1 MAVSRPATRRPQ
13 LLAPNRGVTHVF
25 IQRAAMFESLSAR
38 LQGVIDRLRGQAKI
52 TEADLDASLREIRLA
67 LLEADV
73 NFRVVKD
80 FVARVRERA
89 LGTDLL
95 SGLHPGQ
102 QVVKIVHDELMAV
115 LGGERQHLALT
126 GSPAVVMLVGLQ
138 GSGKTTTAAKL
149 AVRLRKDGR
158 RPLLVA
164 ADVYRPAAVD
174 QLVQL
179 GDQIG
184 VEVHTRSSG
193 TPALEVARSGL
204 EDARQRGTDVVI
216 LDTAG
221 RLHVDEGMMD
231 ELVRVAGVVTPSE
244 TLLVVDAMTGQE
256 AVRVAEA
263 FHARLPVSGL
273 VLTKMDGDARGGAA
287 LSIRSATG
295 LPIVYIGT
303 GERPDGL
310 EAFHPDRLAQR
321 ILGMGDVLSL
331 VERVQETVDRDEAE
345 RMTQRMLE
353 SRFTLDDFRSQL
365 AQVKKM
371 GPIGQVLQMIPGAGQ
386 MAGAAQAAVDGGE
399 LKRIEAIINS
409 MTPYER
415 RHSEV
420 IKASRR
426 RRIALG
432 SGTSTADVNRLLKQF
447 SEMQRLMKALGGGRL
462 PQGSGL
468 RGLFGRG

>member
-1 MAVSRPATRRPQ
+1 
-13 LLAPNRGVTHVF
+13 
-25 IQRAAMFESLSAR
+25 MFESLSAR
-38 LQGVIDRLRGQAKI
+38 LQSVTARLRGKAKI
-52 TEADLDASLREIRLA
+52 TEADLDLALREIRLA

-73 NFRVVKD
+73 NFKVVKH

-89 LGTDLL
+89 LGEAVLT
-95 SGLHPGQ
+95 GLNPGQ
-102 QVVKIVHDELMAV
+102 QIVKIVHDELVAT
-115 LGGERQHLALT
+115 LGGERHTLQLEARP
-126 GSPAVVMLVGLQ
+126 SVVMLVGLQ

-149 AVRLRKDGR
+149 AVRLRKDGSKA
-158 RPLLVA
+158 LLVA

-184 VEVHTRSSG
+184 VEVHSRPVG

-204 EDARQRGTDVVI
+204 ELARQRKIDVVI

-221 RLHVDEGMMD
+221 RLHVDEPMMD
-231 ELVRVAGVVTPSE
+231 ELVRITGKVTPAE

-263 FHARLPVSGL
+263 FHARLPLSGL

-295 LPIVYIGT
+295 IPVAFIGT
-303 GERPDGL
+303 GERTDGL
-310 EAFHPDRLAQR
+310 EVFHPDRLAQR
-321 ILGMGDVLSL
+321 ILGMGDILSL
-331 VERVQETVDRDEAE
+331 VERVQENVDRDEAE
-345 RMTQRMLE
+345 AVAQRMFE
-353 SRFTLDDFRSQL
+353 ARFTLEDFRSQL
-365 AQVKKM
+365 QQIKKM
-371 GPIGQVLQMIPGAGQ
+371 GPIGQVLQLIPGAGQ

-399 LKRIEAIINS
+399 LKRLEAIIDS
-409 MTPYER
+409 MTAQER
-415 RHSEV
+415 RHPEL

-432 SGTSTADVNRLLKQF
+432 SGASTADVNRLLKQF
-447 SEMQRLMKALGGGRL
+447 AEMQRVMKSIGGGRMPKLGGGL
-462 PQGSGL
+462 GSL
-468 RGLFGRG
+468 LGR

>member
-1 MAVSRPATRRPQ
+1 
-13 LLAPNRGVTHVF
+13 
-25 IQRAAMFESLSAR
+25 MFESLSSR
-38 LQGVIDRLRGQAKI
+38 LQGITAHLRGKARI
-52 TEADLDASLREIRLA
+52 TEADLDVALREIRLA

-80 FVARVRERA
+80 FVGRIRERA
-89 LGTDLL
+89 AGMDLL
-95 SGLHPGQ
+95 TGLNPGQ
-102 QVVKIVHDELMAV
+102 QIVKVVHEELVTV
-115 LGGERQHLALT
+115 LGGQRHHPDLD
-126 GSPAVVMLVGLQ
+126 GRPAVLMMVGLQ
-138 GSGKTTTAAKL
+138 GSGKTTTSAKL
-149 AVRLRKDGR
+149 AVRLRKEGK

-184 VEVHTRSSG
+184 VEVHTRSVG

-204 EDARQRGTDVVI
+204 EVAKQRNVDVMI

-221 RLHVDEGMMD
+221 RLHVDEAMME
-231 ELVRVAGVVTPSE
+231 ELVRISGAVMPSE

-256 AVRVAEA
+256 SVRVAEA
-263 FHARLPVSGL
+263 FHARLPVTGL

-295 LPIVYIGT
+295 LPITFLGT
-303 GERPDGL
+303 GERTDGL

-321 ILGMGDVLSL
+321 ILGMGDILSL

-345 RMTQRMLE
+345 EAAKRMME
-353 SRFTLDDFRSQL
+353 NRFTLEDFRSQL
-365 AQVKKM
+365 NQIKKM
-371 GPIGQVLQMIPGAGQ
+371 GPIGQLLQMVPGAGD
-386 MAGAAQAAVDGGE
+386 MAGAAQAAVDSGE
-399 LKRIEAIINS
+399 MKRIEAIIDS
-409 MTPYER
+409 MTPEER
-415 RHSEV
+415 RRPDI

-432 SGTSTADVNRLLKQF
+432 SGTSTAEVNRLLKQF
-447 SEMQRLMKALGGGRL
+447 AEMQRMMKMISGGKLPRMGGGL
-462 PQGSGL
+462 GAL
-468 RGLFGRG
+468 LGR